1 MMQNFIKEHK
11 DLLSTLLILVSAPLL
26 AWLLTVFVFQ
36 SYVVEGSSMETTMHN
51 KDRLIVVKYKKTFSR
66 ITTQDYIPK
75 RYDIIVFNHKDA
87 YSLGAVESKQLIK
100 RVIGLPGDKIVIKEG
115 LVTIYNKDNPEG
127 FSIDREGPEKNTT
140 TVSITSGSI
149 DETVGEGEVF
159 VLGDNRSNSL
169 DSRVFGTVPESD
181 IVGKATFRIYP
192 FGKTKHF

>member
-66 ITTQDYIPK
+66 VTTQDYIPK

-100 RVIGLPGDKIVIKEG
+100 RVIGLPGDRVVIKEG

-127 FSIDREGPEKNTT
+127 FSVDREGPEKNTT

-149 DETVGEGEVF
+149 DETVNEGEVF